1 MGGMETTF
9 DPFFFLGEHPMHHH
23 LGGWVSGFRFF
34 SGCATKDDRVYDL
47 HVHNFSPHAGTK
59 FPHLV
64 DDDCKV
70 MHPRVAAVRL
80 PQYKT
85 NVARI
90 SFGHDSMVFDLV
102 SCF

>member
-1 MGGMETTF
+1 
-9 DPFFFLGEHPMHHH
+9 MHHH

-34 SGCATKDDRVYDL
+34 SGCATTDDRVYDL
-47 HVHNFSPHAGTK
+47 YVHNFSPHASTK
-59 FPHLV
+59 FPHLA

-70 MHPRVAAVRL
+70 MHPSVAAVRL
-80 PQYKT
+80 PQYET